1 MNYAII
7 LAGGT
12 GSRAGGTLPKQ
23 FQYVRGKRLIWWS
36 VEAFKAF
43 DPDCRIIM
51 AVHQNFLDNWD
62 LILGPEEREL
72 GFEIIKV
79 SGGASRFYSV
89 KNALSIIDDPDAVV
103 FIHDGARPLLTPDLI
118 SRGASVVSSG
128 VGAIPVIP
136 LVDSIRE
143 LTQSGSVSVDRSR
156 FVAVQTPQIFMCGDI
171 RKAYELADSDVGF
184 TDDAS
189 VGEKFGIEIVTFPG
203 DSKNI
208 KVTNPEDFK
217 RI

>member
-43 DPDCRIIM
+43 DPECRIIM

-62 LILGPEEREL
+62 SILGPEEREL
-72 GFEIIKV
+72 GFEVVKV
-79 SGGASRFYSV
+79 SGGVSRFYSV

-103 FIHDGARPLLTPDLI
+103 FIHDGARPLLSPDLI
-118 SRGASVVSSG
+118 SRGAAVVSSG
-128 VGAIPVIP
+128 VGAIPVVP

-143 LTQSGSVSVDRSR
+143 LTQSGSVSVDRSC

-189 VGEKFGIEIVTFPG
+189 VGEKFGVEIVTFPG